1 MATGMEAVIE
11 LPLRKRTRGL
21 LIDTADRI
29 PNSVRWLAGVTL
41 RPWGCSGFVPADADY
56 CDFESD
62 ELDDFFDVGEN
73 PVFDAFDIYN
83 TESCSTLDSDI
94 SVLNARVETRWGV
107 MVSEQV
113 AARLNLEL
121 AARATVATTGPV
133 NTSIL
138 IAKAEEQL
146 ALTIHGGLGMVHM
159 SPAVLSMVVA
169 EGSVDLRDGMW
180 LTPGGH
186 VVVADAGHTGIEPT
200 GETLLD
206 GTEWVYT
213 TGAVLFGLGEPRVP
227 TKATEYLDRDTNT
240 NTARIIGTS
249 VVAFD
254 PCSASAIEYGYPDYI
269 EGS

>member
-21 LIDTADRI
+21 LVEAADRI

-41 RPWGCSGFVPADADY
+41 RPWGCSGFVPTDADY

-62 ELDDFFDVGEN
+62 ELDDFFDVGTN

-83 TESCSTLDSDI
+83 TESCTTLDSDI

-107 MVSEQV
+107 MVSEQI
-113 AARLNLEL
+113 AARLNVEL
-121 AARATVATTGPV
+121 AARAAVATTGPI

-146 ALTIHGGLGMVHM
+146 ALTLHGGLGMVHM

-169 EGSVDLRDGMW
+169 EGSVDLRDDQW
-180 LTPGGH
+180 RTPGGH
-186 VVVADAGHTGIEPT
+186 LVVADAGHTGVQPT

-254 PCSASAIEYGYPDYI
+254 PCSAS
-269 EGS
+269 

>member
-62 ELDDFFDVGEN
+62 ELDDFFDVGTN

-121 AARATVATTGPV
+121 AARATVATTGPI
-133 NTSIL
+133 NTAIL

>member
-41 RPWGCSGFVPADADY
+41 RPWGCSGLLPTDADY
-56 CDFESD
+56 CDFEAD
-62 ELDDFFDVGEN
+62 ELDEFFEVGEN

-94 SVLNARVETRWGV
+94 TVLNDRVGKRWDV

-121 AARATVATTGPV
+121 AARATVVTTGPV
-133 NTSIL
+133 NTAIL
-138 IAKAEEQL
+138 IAKAEEAL
-146 ALTIHGGLGMVHM
+146 ALTLHGGLGMVHM
-159 SPAVLSMVVA
+159 SPAALSMVVA
-169 EGSVDLRDGMW
+169 EGSVDLRDDQW
-180 LTPGGH
+180 RTPGGH
-186 VVVADAGHTGIEPT
+186 LVVADAGHTGVEPT
-200 GETLLD
+200 AETLLD

-213 TGAVLFGLGEPRVP
+213 SGAVLYGLGDPRVP
-227 TKATEYLDRDTNT
+227 SKATEYLDRGSNT

-254 PCSASAIEYGYPDYI
+254 PCSASAIEYGFPDYT

>member
-121 AARATVATTGPV
+121 AARATVATTGPI

>member
-21 LIDTADRI
+21 LIETADRI

-121 AARATVATTGPV
+121 AARATVATTGPI

>member
-21 LIDTADRI
+21 LIEAADRI

-41 RPWGCSGFVPADADY
+41 RPWGCSGFVPSDADY

-62 ELDDFFDVGEN
+62 ELDDFFDVGTN

-113 AARLNLEL
+113 AARLNVEL
-121 AARATVATTGPV
+121 AARAAVATTGPI

-146 ALTIHGGLGMVHM
+146 ALTLHGGLGMVHM
-159 SPAVLSMVVA
+159 SPAALSMVVA
-169 EGSVDLRDGMW
+169 EGSVDLRDSQW
-180 LTPGGH
+180 RTPGGH
-186 VVVADAGHTGIEPT
+186 LVVADAGHTGVQPT

-227 TKATEYLDRDTNT
+227 TKATEYLDRDDNT

>member
-21 LIDTADRI
+21 LIETADRI

>member
-11 LPLRKRTRGL
+11 IPLRKRTRGL
-21 LIDTADRI
+21 LIETADRI

-62 ELDDFFDVGEN
+62 ELDDFFDVGTN

-113 AARLNLEL
+113 AARLNVEL
-121 AARATVATTGPV
+121 AARAAVATTGPI

-146 ALTIHGGLGMVHM
+146 ALTLHGGLGMVHM

-169 EGSVDLRDGMW
+169 EGSVDLRDDQW
-180 LTPGGH
+180 RTPGGH
-186 VVVADAGHTGIEPT
+186 LVVADAGHTGIEPT

>member
-29 PNSVRWLAGVTL
+29 PNSVRWMAGVTL
-41 RPWGCSGFVPADADY
+41 RPWGCSGFIPADADY
-56 CDFESD
+56 CDFD
-62 ELDDFFDVGEN
+62 AAELDDFFAVGTN

-83 TESCSTLDSDI
+83 TESCTTLDSDI
-94 SVLNARVETRWGV
+94 SVLNDRVEKRWGV

-121 AARATVATTGPV
+121 AARATAVTTAPIS
-133 NTSIL
+133 TSIL
-138 IAKAEEQL
+138 IAKAEEAL
-146 ALTIHGGLGMVHM
+146 ALTLHGGLGMVHM
-159 SPAVLSMVVA
+159 SPAALSMVVA
-169 EGSVDLRDGMW
+169 EGSVDFTDGQW
-180 LTPGGH
+180 RTPGGH

-200 GETLLD
+200 AETLLD

-213 TGAVLFGLGEPRVP
+213 TGAVLFGLGEPRIP
-227 TKATEYLDRDTNT
+227 TKATEYLDRETNT
-240 NTARIIGTS
+240 NTARAIGTS

-254 PCSASAIEYGYPDYI
+254 PCSASAIEYGFPGYT

>member
-21 LIDTADRI
+21 LIETADRI

-62 ELDDFFDVGEN
+62 ELDDFFDVGTN

-113 AARLNLEL
+113 AARLNVEL
-121 AARATVATTGPV
+121 AARAAVATTGPI

-146 ALTIHGGLGMVHM
+146 ALTLHGGLGMVHM

-169 EGSVDLRDGMW
+169 EGSVDLRDGQW
-180 LTPGGH
+180 RTPGGH
-186 VVVADAGHTGIEPT
+186 LVVADAGHTGVQPT
-200 GETLLD
+200 GEPPLD

>member
-11 LPLRKRTRGL
+11 IPLRKRTRGL
-21 LIDTADRI
+21 LIETADRI

-121 AARATVATTGPV
+121 AARATVATTGPI

-146 ALTIHGGLGMVHM
+146 ALTLHGGLGMVHM

-169 EGSVDLRDGMW
+169 EGSVDLRDGQW
-180 LTPGGH
+180 RTPGGH
-186 VVVADAGHTGIEPT
+186 FVVADAGHTGVQPT

-240 NTARIIGTS
+240 NPARIIGTS

-254 PCSASAIEYGYPDYI
+254 PCSASAIEYGYPECTD
-269 EGS
+269 

>member
-21 LIDTADRI
+21 LIETADRI

-62 ELDDFFDVGEN
+62 ELDDFFDVGTN

-113 AARLNLEL
+113 AARLNVEL
-121 AARATVATTGPV
+121 AARAAVATTGPI

-146 ALTIHGGLGMVHM
+146 ALTLHGGLGMVHM

-169 EGSVDLRDGMW
+169 EGSVDLRDGQW
-180 LTPGGH
+180 RTPGGH
-186 VVVADAGHTGIEPT
+186 LVVADAGHTGIEPT

-254 PCSASAIEYGYPDYI
+254 PCSASTIEYSYPECTD
-269 EGS
+269 

>member
-21 LIDTADRI
+21 LIETADRI

-62 ELDDFFDVGEN
+62 ELDDFFDVGTN

-113 AARLNLEL
+113 AARLNVEL
-121 AARATVATTGPV
+121 AARAAVATTGPI

-146 ALTIHGGLGMVHM
+146 ALTLHGGLGMVHM

-169 EGSVDLRDGMW
+169 EGSVDLRDGQW
-180 LTPGGH
+180 RTPGGH
-186 VVVADAGHTGIEPT
+186 LVVADAGHTGVQPT
-200 GETLLD
+200 GEPPLD

-254 PCSASAIEYGYPDYI
+254 PCSASAIEYGYPECTD
-269 EGS
+269 

>member
-62 ELDDFFDVGEN
+62 ELDDFFDVGTN

-133 NTSIL
+133 NTAIL
-138 IAKAEEQL
+138 IAQAEEQL
-146 ALTIHGGLGMVHM
+146 ALTLHGGLGMVHM

-169 EGSVDLRDGMW
+169 EGSVDLRDDQW
-180 LTPGGH
+180 RTPGGH
-186 VVVADAGHTGIEPT
+186 LVVADAGHTGIEPT

-240 NTARIIGTS
+240 NTARAIGTS